1 MQAMVKLEGGP
12 DWWCTGLDNVIA
24 NMTEIAAVPVPN
36 NVVASPAA
44 KKSDKPSWLKTTAAG
59 SATKFKQVLA
69 KLLGT
74 MENLLAA
81 DVAAEVDM
89 VEEDDLYSDTPLA
102 QAY

>member
-1 MQAMVKLEGGP
+1 M
-12 DWWCTGLDNVIA
+12 
-24 NMTEIAAVPVPN
+24 AAVLVPD
-36 NVVASPAA
+36 NVVASPPA
-44 KKSDKPSWLKTTAAG
+44 KKGDKPPQCKTTAAG

-89 VEEDDLYSDTPLA
+89 VEEDDLDSNTLLA
-102 QAY
+102 QGYYGSSTT

>member
-1 MQAMVKLEGGP
+1 
-12 DWWCTGLDNVIA
+12 
-24 NMTEIAAVPVPN
+24 MTETVAVPVPD
-36 NVVASPAA
+36 NVVVSPPA
-44 KKSDKPSWLKTTAAG
+44 KKGDKPLQRKATPAG
-59 SATKFKQVLA
+59 STAKFKKVLA

-89 VEEDDLYSDTPLA
+89 VEEDDLDSNTPLA